1 VKEKVVSRA
10 RRMTS
15 ICSIARLFFMGT
27 TRTTFNQEVADD
39 ELTFRV
45 IGCAIEVQLK
55 TVSKLLPVHDTQLL
69 TYMRLPG
76 VQKDS

>member
-1 VKEKVVSRA
+1 
-10 RRMTS
+10 
-15 ICSIARLFFMGT
+15 MGT

-55 TVSKLLPVHDTQLL
+55 TVSKLLPVHDAQLL

-76 VQKDS
+76 VQKGLLINFHSYPLKMGFGGSC